1 MKRIY
6 QIKNRVTGDCYIG
19 SAVDIIDRLKYHRKA
34 LEQNLYLTSK
44 DRKPYL
50 QNAWNKYREEA
61 LEFSILEELPEHWEE
76 GQELSY
82 DLIEVEQEWIDFL
95 KPAYN
100 TSSIAGRPPHW
111 FDHSLEDQIGI
122 RRKLSSAW
130 TNEKR
135 EEQAKVSRE
144 RALEINLNRKG
155 RTYEEIYGE
164 ERAREIKLKQSSPRG
179 PTPPF
184 RSR

>member
-100 TSSIAGRPPHW
+100 TSSIAGRPPPLVR
-111 FDHSLEDQIGI
+111 SL
-122 RRKLSSAW
+122 S
-130 TNEKR
+130 
-135 EEQAKVSRE
+135 
-144 RALEINLNRKG
+144 
-155 RTYEEIYGE
+155 
-164 ERAREIKLKQSSPRG
+164 RG
-179 PTPPF
+179 PDRDSKKALFSLDEREARGTGKSF
-184 RSR
+184 